1 MIYFYKPEPVSG
13 IIRAYGRRFHF
24 VAFPLLLLTVF
35 AYFRQV
41 CKKYPFVV

>member
-1 MIYFYKPEPVSG
+1 MVYFYKPEPVGG
-13 IIRAYGRRFHF
+13 IIRAYGWCFRF

-41 CKKYPFVV
+41 CKKHPFVV